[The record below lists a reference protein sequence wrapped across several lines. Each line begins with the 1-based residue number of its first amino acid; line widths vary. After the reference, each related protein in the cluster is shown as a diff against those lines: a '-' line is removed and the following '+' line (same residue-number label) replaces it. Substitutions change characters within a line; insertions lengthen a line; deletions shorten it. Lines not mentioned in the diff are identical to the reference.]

1 MCGIT
6 GLSLSH
12 PMDWAERRIAE
23 MTSSIRHRGPDSDG
37 HFANTAKTAWLGFR
51 RLAIRDLDP
60 RANQP
65 MISASGRT
73 VVVFNGEIYNI
84 DELTA
89 KFLPGVTL
97 RTTGDTEVF
106 LEAFERHGLKIFAE
120 CNGMFGAAFL
130 DIASGRLTLVRDRMG
145 KKPLFL
151 FEGNDFIAFGSE
163 LRTLRPF
170 GLEPDPEQLPYYFHF
185 GWFPAP
191 LTFFKKTTQVRP
203 GESVTIAN
211 GRIESRH
218 KYHDFT
224 DWAWGTKTETE
235 VGVDGLNE
243 LDALVADAVK
253 RRTLSDVPIGAF
265 LSGGIDSSLVAAY
278 LQATGHR
285 DLPMFTVAISDK
297 NEAPYAAE
305 IARQLDLSHTIL
317 PFDSDSLL
325 SSFNQFHDT
334 YEQPYT
340 DSSGLPSMLLCKAVK
355 QHVTVALCG
364 DGGDEFFGGYQRY
377 DWFQQALRAQQI
389 PSVARALLGRIAP
402 LVDRRRGMRIQRL
415 LETRDEAGLYATII
429 NSWTCPQTLPLTS
442 DLNRNTAAPEQLVR
456 DLFARM
462 KCDSRSKAACFDATY
477 YIPEDL
483 QVKLD
488 RASMQVALEVRS
500 PLLDVRV
507 ARWGAELVPSVKYR
521 SGPKSVLRDLLA
533 RHVPRPLFERQKQ
546 GFSIPLRTWLRGPL
560 RDTVHETLNQRV
572 IRESGWLDTNQVDL
586 IEARFQQG
594 NDEYATPLWS
604 LFVLAHNLLRSA
616 AAQVINISDCSPDL
630 LSKSNRAA

>member
-12 PMDWAERRIAE
+12 PTEWAESRIAE
-23 MTSSIRHRGPDSDG
+23 MTASIRHRGPDSDG
-37 HFANTAKTAWLGFR
+37 HFTNTAKTTWLGFR

-65 MISASGRT
+65 MVSASGHT
-73 VVVFNGEIYNI
+73 AVVFNGEIYNI

-89 KFLPGVTL
+89 KFLPGVSL

-106 LEAFERHGLKIFAE
+106 LEAFERHGTQIFGE
-120 CNGMFGAAFL
+120 CNGMFAAAFL
-130 DIASGRLTLVRDRMG
+130 DVASGRLTLVRDRMG

-151 FEGNDFIAFGSE
+151 FEGGDFLAFGSE
-163 LRTLRPF
+163 LRTLRSF

-191 LTFFKKTTQVRP
+191 LTFFKNTTQVRP
-203 GESVTIAN
+203 GESVVIAN
-211 GRIESRH
+211 GRIVSRQ

-224 DWAWGTKTETE
+224 DWAWGTKSAAE

-243 LDALVADAVK
+243 LDDLVADAVK

-265 LSGGIDSSLVAAY
+265 LSGGVDSSLVAAY
-278 LQATGHR
+278 LRATGHR

-297 NEAPYAAE
+297 NEAPYAAA
-305 IARQLDLSHTIL
+305 IARHLDLSHTIL
-317 PFDSDSLL
+317 PFDSDQLLKSLDL
-325 SSFNQFHDT
+325 FHDT

-340 DSSGLPSMLLCKAVK
+340 DSSGLPSMLLCNAVK
-355 QHVTVALCG
+355 QHVTVTLCG

-377 DWFQQALRAQQI
+377 DWLRQALLGQQV
-389 PSVARALLGRIAP
+389 PSIARALLGKIAP
-402 LVDRRRGMRIQRL
+402 LVDRRRGLRIQRL

-429 NSWTCPQTLPLTS
+429 NSWACREAVPLS
-442 DLNRNTAAPEQLVR
+442 AELNRNASAPEQLVR
-456 DLFARM
+456 DLFGHL
-462 KCDSRSKAACFDATY
+462 KCDARSKAACFDATY

-500 PLLDVRV
+500 PLLDARV
-507 ARWGAELVPSVKYR
+507 ARWGAELSPSVKFQN
-521 SGPKSVLRDLLA
+521 GPKSVLRDLLA
-533 RHVPRPLFERQKQ
+533 RHVPRTLFERQKQ
-546 GFSIPLRTWLRGPL
+546 GFSIPLRSWLRGPL
-560 RDTVHETLNQRV
+560 RNTVHETLHQRAV
-572 IRESGWLDTNQVDL
+572 RECGWLDLKRVDA
-586 IEARFQQG
+586 IEAQFQRG
-594 NDEYATPLWS
+594 DDEYAAPLWS
-604 LFVLAHNLLRSA
+604 LFVLAHNLQRNAATQTAKMTDRSFD
-616 AAQVINISDCSPDL
+616 QVP
-630 LSKSNRAA
+630 KMNRAA

>member
-12 PMDWAERRIAE
+12 PTEWAERRIVE

-37 HFANTAKTAWLGFR
+37 HFANETQTAWLGFR

-73 VVVFNGEIYNI
+73 AVVFNGEIYNI
-84 DELTA
+84 DELTS

-106 LEAFERHGLKIFAE
+106 LEAFERHGSKIFSE

-130 DIASGRLTLVRDRMG
+130 DVASGRLTLVRDRMG

-203 GESVTIAN
+203 GESVVIVN
-211 GRIESRH
+211 GQIVSRH

-224 DWAWGTKTETE
+224 DWAWGTKTEAD
-235 VGVDGLNE
+235 VGADGLNE
-243 LDALVADAVK
+243 LDVLVADAVK

-285 DLPMFTVAISDK
+285 DLPMFTVAISEK

-305 IARQLDLSHTIL
+305 IARHLDLSHTIL
-317 PFDSDSLL
+317 PFDSDRLL
-325 SSFNQFHDT
+325 NLFDRFHDT

-340 DSSGLPSMLLCKAVK
+340 DSSGLPSMLLCNAVK

-377 DWFQQALRAQQI
+377 DWLRQAIRGQQI
-389 PSVARALLGRIAP
+389 PSVARTLIGRIAP
-402 LVDRRRGMRIQRL
+402 LVDRKRGLRIQRL

-429 NSWTCPQTLPLTS
+429 NSWTCPQSLPLTS
-442 DLNRNTAAPEQLVR
+442 GLSRNATAPEELVR
-456 DLFARM
+456 DLFSRM
-462 KCDSRSKAACFDATY
+462 NCDSLSKAACFDATY

-500 PLLDVRV
+500 PLLDARV
-507 ARWGAELVPSVKYR
+507 ARWGAELAPSIKFR
-521 SGPKSVLRDLLA
+521 SGPKSVLRDLLE
-533 RHVPRPLFERQKQ
+533 RHVPRALFERQKQ

-560 RDTVHETLNQRV
+560 RDTIHETLNQRV
-572 IRESGWLDTNQVDL
+572 VRECGWLDTDQVHS

-604 LFVLAHNLLRSA
+604 LFVLAHNLQRNVITQSKKRSD
-616 AAQVINISDCSPDL
+616 VSPGL
-630 LSKSNRAA
+630 LSKANRAA

>member
-6 GLSLSH
+6 GLSLPH
-12 PMDWAERRIAE
+12 PTEWAEPRIQE
-23 MTSSIRHRGPDSDG
+23 MTASIRHRGPDSDG
-37 HFANTAKTAWLGFR
+37 HFANPGKTTWLGFR

-65 MISASGRT
+65 MVSASGHT
-73 VVVFNGEIYNI
+73 AVVFNGEIYNT

-89 KFLPGVTL
+89 KFLPGVSL

-106 LEAFERHGLKIFAE
+106 LEAFERHGTTIFAE
-120 CNGMFGAAFL
+120 CNGMFAAAFL
-130 DIASGRLTLVRDRMG
+130 DVASGRLTLVRDRMG

-151 FEGNDFIAFGSE
+151 FEGKDFLAFGSE
-163 LRTLRPF
+163 LRTLRSF
-170 GLEPDPEQLPYYFHF
+170 GLEPDPEQLPYFFHF

-191 LTFFKKTTQVRP
+191 QTFFKKTTQLRP
-203 GESVTIAN
+203 GESVVIAN
-211 GRIESRH
+211 GRIISRQ

-224 DWAWGTKTETE
+224 EWAWGTKSTEE

-243 LDALVADAVK
+243 LDDLVADAVK

-278 LQATGHR
+278 LRATGNR
-285 DLPMFTVAISDK
+285 DLPMFTVAISEK
-297 NEAPYAAE
+297 NEAPAAAQ
-305 IARQLDLSHTIL
+305 IARHLDLSHTIL
-317 PFDSDSLL
+317 PFDSDQLL
-325 SSFNQFHDT
+325 SSFDQFHDT

-340 DSSGLPSMLLCKAVK
+340 DSSGLPSMLLCNAVK
-355 QHVTVALCG
+355 QHVSVALCG

-377 DWFQQALRAQQI
+377 DWFRQALRGQQI
-389 PSVARALLGRIAP
+389 PAVARALLRRIAP
-402 LVDRRRGMRIQRL
+402 LVDRRRGLRIQRL

-429 NSWTCPQTLPLTS
+429 NSWTCPQSLPLTTELS
-442 DLNRNTAAPEQLVR
+442 RNVTAPEQLVR

-462 KCDSRSKAACFDATY
+462 KCDSLSKAACFDATY

-488 RASMQVALEVRS
+488 RASMRVALEVRS

-507 ARWGAELVPSVKYR
+507 AQWGAELSQSVKYR

-533 RHVPRPLFERQKQ
+533 RHVPRTLFERQKQ
-546 GFSIPLRTWLRGPL
+546 GFSIPLRSWLRGPL
-560 RDTVHETLNQRV
+560 RNTVHETLHQRAV
-572 IRESGWLDTNQVDL
+572 RECGWLDLKRVDA
-586 IEARFQQG
+586 IEAQFQRG
-594 NDEYATPLWS
+594 DDEYAAPLWS
-604 LFVLAHNLLRSA
+604 LFVLAHNLQRNATAQTAKMSDRSFD
-616 AAQVINISDCSPDL
+616 QVP
-630 LSKSNRAA
+630 KMNRAA